1 LRSSFALLVLPH
13 VSIHLADAEAT
24 GEEMTGQAKD
34 EPNNHTTTVIV
45 DGQGL
50 SIADVVDVA
59 RHRGRAELSATTREL
74 VKDSRAWVDTVVA
87 EGRLNV
93 YGLTTGYGS
102 LAEVRILPE
111 DSESL
116 VRNVIMSHAAGVGDP
131 LDEEVVRATMLIRA
145 NTLAKGCS
153 GIRPEVLD
161 TLLAMLDAGVHPLL
175 PAKGSLGASGDL
187 APLAHLALVLCRDTA
202 GGEAFYQGQRMTAED
217 AMRQAGIQ
225 RLSLQTKESLAL
237 INGATVSAALAAL
250 ALYDAELLVK
260 NAEIALAMSLEAMR
274 GVSDAFHPKVHAA
287 RGHDGQIRSAANVL
301 QLIAGSDLIDST
313 GRVQDAYSLRC
324 APQVIGAVRDALAF
338 VRLVVRTEINAA
350 TDNPLIFLDLPQDR
364 ENKAISGGNFHGEP
378 LALAADMLSIAVAEL
393 GSISERRTFRLLDNT
408 LSAGL
413 PPMLVEDG
421 GLNSGLMMAQ
431 YTAAALV
438 SDSKTLAH
446 PDSVD
451 SIPSSA
457 NQEDHVSM
465 SANAARH
472 AREVV
477 QNVEQI
483 VAIEML
489 CAAQALDFRRK
500 GLEFSTVVWQE
511 DDALQTLKKVVEYEL
526 KKGRAVSKARLGKGT
541 EAAHRA
547 LRARVDYLDRDRPL
561 YPDLQRV
568 VEMVHSGEIVSGAE
582 TALGRPLAGATEMVV
597 KPV

>member
-1 LRSSFALLVLPH
+1 
-13 VSIHLADAEAT
+13 
-24 GEEMTGQAKD
+24 MTHQEKD
-34 EPNNHTTTVIV
+34 EPDHHATVPI
-45 DGQGL
+45 DGRTL
-50 SIADVVDVA
+50 SIDDVVNVA
-59 RHRGRAELSATTREL
+59 RHHWQAELAATAREP
-74 VKDSRAWVDTVVA
+74 VMDSRAWVDLVVD
-87 EGRLNV
+87 EGKLSV

-102 LAEVRILPE
+102 LAEVRIPRDDVE
-111 DSESL
+111 TL
-116 VRNVIMSHAAGVGDP
+116 VSNVIMSHAAGVGDP
-131 LDEEVVRATMLIRA
+131 LDEEVVRASMLIRA
-145 NTLAKGCS
+145 NTLAKGYS

-161 TLLAMLDAGVHPLL
+161 TLLAMLNAGVHPVM

-187 APLAHLALVLCRDTA
+187 APLAHLALVLCKDA
-202 GGEAFYQGQRMTAED
+202 DGGEAIYQGQRMTAEH
-217 AMRQAGIQ
+217 AMRQAGISQ
-225 RLSLQTKESLAL
+225 VSLLAKEGLAL
-237 INGATVSAALAAL
+237 INGATVSAALACL

-260 NAEIALAMSLEAMR
+260 NAEIALAMSLEAVR
-274 GVSDAFHPKVHAA
+274 GVSDAFHEKVHSA
-287 RGHDGQIRSAANVL
+287 RGHDGQIRCAANVL
-301 QLIAGSDLIDST
+301 HLVVGSELIDST
-313 GRVQDAYSLRC
+313 SRVQDAYSLRC

-338 VRLVVRTEINAA
+338 VRLVVRTELNAA

-364 ENKAISGGNFHGEP
+364 ENKAISCGNFHGEP
-378 LALAADMLSIAVAEL
+378 LALAMDMLSIAVAEL

-413 PPMLVEDG
+413 PAMLVEDS

-438 SDSKTLAH
+438 SDNKTLAH

-477 QNVEQI
+477 KNTEQI

-500 GLEFSTVVWQE
+500 GLEFSTVAWQE
-511 DDALQTLKKVVEYEL
+511 DEALHPHKKVVEYEL
-526 KKGRAVSKARLGKGT
+526 KKGRAAGQARLGKGT

-547 LRARVDYLDRDRPL
+547 IRTKVEYFDRDRPL
-561 YPDLQRV
+561 YPDLQRLAD
-568 VEMVHSGEIVSGAE
+568 MVHSGEIVSSVE
-582 TALGRPLAGATEMVV
+582 TTLGGPLAGAAEMAV

>member
-1 LRSSFALLVLPH
+1 
-13 VSIHLADAEAT
+13 
-24 GEEMTGQAKD
+24 MTHQSKD
-34 EPNNHTTTVIV
+34 EPDHHSTALLI
-45 DGQGL
+45 DGQRL
-50 SIADVVDVA
+50 SIADVVNVA
-59 RHRGRAELSATTREL
+59 RHRGQAELSTTAREL
-74 VKDSRAWVDTVVA
+74 VKNSRAWVDMVVD
-87 EGRLNV
+87 EGKLTV

-102 LAEVRILPE
+102 LAEVRIPPE
-111 DSESL
+111 DIESL
-116 VRNVIMSHAAGVGDP
+116 VRNLIMSHAAGVGDP

-145 NTLAKGCS
+145 NTLAKGYS

-161 TLLAMLDAGVHPLL
+161 TLLAMLNAGVHPVM

-187 APLAHLALVLCRDTA
+187 APLAHLALVMCRDTD
-202 GGEAFYQGQRMTAED
+202 GGEAFYQGQRMTAEH

-225 RLSLQTKESLAL
+225 RLSLKAKEGLAL
-237 INGATVSAALAAL
+237 INGATVSAAL

-274 GVSDAFHPKVHAA
+274 GVSDAFHEKVHAA
-287 RGHDGQIRSAANVL
+287 RGHDGQIRCAANL
-301 QLIAGSDLIDST
+301 LHLIEGSELIDST
-313 GRVQDAYSLRC
+313 SQLQDAYSLRC
-324 APQVIGAVRDALAF
+324 APQVIGSVRDALAF

-364 ENKAISGGNFHGEP
+364 ENKAISCGNFHGEP
-378 LALAADMLSIAVAEL
+378 LALAMDMLSIAVAEL
-393 GSISERRTFRLLDNT
+393 GSISERRVFRLLDNT

-413 PPMLVEDG
+413 PAMLVEDS

-438 SDSKTLAH
+438 SDNKTLAH

-477 QNVEQI
+477 QNAEQI

-500 GLEFSTVVWQE
+500 GLEFSTVAWEE
-511 DDALQTLKKVVEYEL
+511 DDALQRHKKVVEYEL
-526 KKGRAVSKARLGKGT
+526 KKGRAVSKARLGQGT

-547 LRARVDYLDRDRPL
+547 IRAQVDYFDRDRPL

-568 VEMVHSGEIVSGAE
+568 VEMVHSGEIVNRVE
-582 TALGRPLAGATEMVV
+582 TALGDPLAGAAEVV
-597 KPV
+597 VRPA